1 MFERATNK
9 CQIPPKLQNKIM
21 KKILVSISALTL
33 IAMNA
38 ASQGCVA
45 IRGTGTNCS
54 VSGQQVAAGQWQMN
68 IGYRYFKSFRHFKG
82 KEEQEER
89 LKQNTEVINWQH
101 LLDVSVSKQLNNRWS
116 ILAGLP
122 LGINKRSS
130 LYEHGR
136 TERHN
141 TESVG
146 IGDLRIMA
154 YRWMID
160 PAKHS
165 KGNFQLG
172 FGLKL
177 PTGDYNYQDYFQN
190 VGEDGKPELR
200 PVDQS
205 IQLGDGGTG
214 VALELNGFYHF
225 TPLAGLYTNLYYLS
239 NPREVNGTRTYR
251 ETLSPL
257 LANESIMSVPDQY
270 MARLGFNYNFLGSL
284 KGFSASAGGRIEGI
298 PVEDLLGESGGF
310 RRPGYVIALEPGITY
325 QSSRGVFFATVPVA
339 LERNRTRSVTDKETS
354 ELTGTYR
361 HGDAAFADYSINLGY
376 SLRF

>member
-1 MFERATNK
+1 
-9 CQIPPKLQNKIM
+9 M
-21 KKILVSISALTL
+21 KKIILSLFALAL
-33 IAMNA
+33 LALNA
-38 ASQGCVA
+38 YSQGCVA

-54 VSGQQVAAGQWQMN
+54 VSGQQVAAGQWQLN

-82 KEEQEER
+82 RDEQEER

-101 LLDVSVSKQLNNRWS
+101 LLDLSVAKQLNDRWS
-116 ILAGLP
+116 FLIGLP
-122 LGINKRSS
+122 IGINKRSS

-136 TERHN
+136 TERHT
-141 TESVG
+141 TESFG
-146 IGDLRIMA
+146 IGDMRVMA

-165 KGNFQLG
+165 KGNFQMGL
-172 FGLKL
+172 GLKL
-177 PTGDYNYQDYFQN
+177 PTGNYNYQDYFQN
-190 VGEDGKPELR
+190 VGVDGKPELR

-214 VALELNGFYHF
+214 IAVELNGFYSF
-225 TPLAGLYTNLYYLS
+225 SPMAGLYSNLYYLS

-251 ETLSPL
+251 ETLSAV

-270 MARLGFNYNFLGSL
+270 MARAGFNYNFLGRL
-284 KGFSASAGGRIEGI
+284 KGVSGSIGGRIEGI

-310 RRPGYVIALEPGITY
+310 RRPGYVIAVEPGITY
-325 QSSRGVFFATVPVA
+325 LAKRGVFYATVPVA
-339 LERNRTRSVTDKETS
+339 LERNRTRSVTDKEAS
-354 ELTGTYR
+354 LQSGTYR
-361 HGDAAFADYSINLGY
+361 HGDAAFADYSVNLGY